1 MKISNNLRTLKLNSD
16 SLYQIG
22 YFLLILN
29 QVLAQSQYNE
39 IGVTS
44 LLLKVSRWF
53 LICFFGILIFKKGKY
68 PYNRKG
74 FFWIVF
80 SFISLVEMA
89 FFNGKLL
96 LIIMF
101 LLVIS
106 SYKVEMNAL
115 IRNHVSALVVGVII
129 VVLSSFIGIL
139 DTLGV
144 YKQFDN
150 VTGFLFKQNNI
161 RYAFGF
167 INSNIIPITGL
178 YLYLYVILIK
188 RDSYKFFYDIVAVL
202 LNYIIFLYCGSR
214 VCILLVLLTAIL
226 RWGIVFSRRWFV
238 RLLVPADLII
248 LIGCLFFSLLL
259 PISSFYS
266 TPIVTVIDRI
276 FTARITI
283 IRNVLSKYP
292 ITLWGYGDIVTDNS
306 AEYLVLD
313 NGYIA
318 LFVKRGIIIGII
330 FIVFLIM
337 MIWNAK
343 RNSDAY
349 LLLFISIMIIGNII
363 DNSILH
369 YITFPIY
376 ILSFNGL
383 LSANVQKYLRGSGIY
398 G

>member
-1 MKISNNLRTLKLNSD
+1 MCK
-16 SLYQIG
+16 
-22 YFLLILN
+22 
-29 QVLAQSQYNE
+29 
-39 IGVTS
+39 
-44 LLLKVSRWF
+44 
-53 LICFFGILIFKKGKY
+53 
-68 PYNRKG
+68 
-74 FFWIVF
+74 
-80 SFISLVEMA
+80 
-89 FFNGKLL
+89 
-96 LIIMF
+96 
-101 LLVIS
+101 
-106 SYKVEMNAL
+106 
-115 IRNHVSALVVGVII
+115 
-129 VVLSSFIGIL
+129 
-139 DTLGV
+139 
-144 YKQFDN
+144 
-150 VTGFLFKQNNI
+150 
-161 RYAFGF
+161 
-167 INSNIIPITGL
+167 
-178 YLYLYVILIK
+178 
-188 RDSYKFFYDIVAVL
+188 
-202 LNYIIFLYCGSR
+202 
-214 VCILLVLLTAIL
+214 
-226 RWGIVFSRRWFV
+226 
-238 RLLVPADLII
+238 
-248 LIGCLFFSLLL
+248 
-259 PISSFYS
+259 
-266 TPIVTVIDRI
+266 VTVIDRI

>member
-1 MKISNNLRTLKLNSD
+1 M
-16 SLYQIG
+16 
-22 YFLLILN
+22 
-29 QVLAQSQYNE
+29 
-39 IGVTS
+39 
-44 LLLKVSRWF
+44 
-53 LICFFGILIFKKGKY
+53 
-68 PYNRKG
+68 
-74 FFWIVF
+74 
-80 SFISLVEMA
+80 
-89 FFNGKLL
+89 
-96 LIIMF
+96 
-101 LLVIS
+101 
-106 SYKVEMNAL
+106 
-115 IRNHVSALVVGVII
+115 
-129 VVLSSFIGIL
+129 
-139 DTLGV
+139 
-144 YKQFDN
+144 
-150 VTGFLFKQNNI
+150 
-161 RYAFGF
+161 
-167 INSNIIPITGL
+167 
-178 YLYLYVILIK
+178 
-188 RDSYKFFYDIVAVL
+188 AVL

-226 RWGIVFSRRWFV
+226 RWGIVFCRRWFV

>member
-226 RWGIVFSRRWFV
+226 RWGIVFCRRWFV

-259 PISSFYS
+259 L
-266 TPIVTVIDRI
+266 IV
-276 FTARITI
+276 
-283 IRNVLSKYP
+283 K
-292 ITLWGYGDIVTDNS
+292 
-306 AEYLVLD
+306 
-313 NGYIA
+313 
-318 LFVKRGIIIGII
+318 
-330 FIVFLIM
+330 
-337 MIWNAK
+337 
-343 RNSDAY
+343 
-349 LLLFISIMIIGNII
+349 
-363 DNSILH
+363 
-369 YITFPIY
+369 
-376 ILSFNGL
+376 
-383 LSANVQKYLRGSGIY
+383 
-398 G
+398 